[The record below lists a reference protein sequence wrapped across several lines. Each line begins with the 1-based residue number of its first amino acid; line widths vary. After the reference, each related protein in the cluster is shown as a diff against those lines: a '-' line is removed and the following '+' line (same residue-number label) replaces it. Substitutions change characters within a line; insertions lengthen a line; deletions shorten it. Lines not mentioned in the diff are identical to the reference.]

1 MPRAETVQITLMP
14 EPAAAVAV
22 TEASKASST
31 QPDSSSEEAP
41 AAAAATAMETERA
54 DTTAPSSPRED
65 YSRDVSEASSPAARG
80 ALDDMQLC
88 REIPSDV
95 LLPPW
100 VDELGPL
107 LCGNEPDPF
116 WSSPYAV

>member
-1 MPRAETVQITLMP
+1 MPRAETVQITVLP
-14 EPAAAVAV
+14 EPAAAVAG
-22 TEASKASST
+22 TEASRESSI
-31 QPDSSSEEAP
+31 QPDCSSEEAP
-41 AAAAATAMETERA
+41 AAAAAMETERA

-95 LLPPW
+95 LFPPW